1 MIAST
6 NMTEQKN
13 FTYTAN
19 VKFNKPKLDTSDI
32 EIQEVVFLTPARI
45 VALVEGIE
53 KTFMASVDI
62 INKKVYVG
70 DNDTSLSELVFGH
83 LDNIN
88 SLPEDFFSAPDEI
101 EQEAIKAEEDRER
114 VFKETIGATNE

>member
-1 MIAST
+1 MIASA

>member
-1 MIAST
+1 MIASA
-6 NMTEQKN
+6 NMTEH
-13 FTYTAN
+13 
-19 VKFNKPKLDTSDI
+19 KLDVNNI

-101 EQEAIKAEEDRER
+101 KEEAIKAEEDRER
-114 VFKETIGATNE
+114 IFKETIGATNE

>member
-1 MIAST
+1 
-6 NMTEQKN
+6 MTEQKN

-19 VKFNKPKLDTSDI
+19 VKLNKPKLDTSSIDI
-32 EIQEVVFLTPARI
+32 KEVVFLTPARI
-45 VALVEGIE
+45 VALVEGVE

-62 INKKVYVG
+62 INKKVYIG

-101 EQEAIKAEEDRER
+101 KEEAIKAEEDRER
-114 VFKETIGATNE
+114 VFKETMGAANE

>member
-1 MIAST
+1 MIASA

-88 SLPEDFFSAPDEI
+88 SLPGDFFSAPDEI